1 MGDIKTRAALEANE
15 ILEQFARLEAIGA
28 FVSEPVDHQKRVF
41 LQLSLVN
48 FARRE
53 AEQHAPES
61 SATHR

>member
-1 MGDIKTRAALEANE
+1 MDDIKTRAAMEADE
-15 ILEQFARLEAIGA
+15 ILAQFGRLETLGA

-53 AEQHAPES
+53 AERPAHTE
-61 SATHR
+61 